1 MCYSSVLFFLSC
13 FFFLVRPC
21 CFPSFLVILAC
32 YLFNLIVLF
41 IIELLIVL
49 FSPFFCPPSYS
60 SCPSTVPVLLLPL
73 SSFSLCPSTQ
83 IFLLTLS
90 YSISPSP
97 IVLVLPTHL
106 VLRPCSWVLFPPPKK
121 KLFSSLLYC
130 GGETYTV
137 RYRIFSTCVVRNL
150 NRMCV
155 LCNVL
160 IL

>member
-49 FSPFFCPPSYS
+49 FSPFFCPPS

-106 VLRPCSWVLFPPPKK
+106 VLRPCSLVLFPPPL

-150 NRMCV
+150 NRMCF